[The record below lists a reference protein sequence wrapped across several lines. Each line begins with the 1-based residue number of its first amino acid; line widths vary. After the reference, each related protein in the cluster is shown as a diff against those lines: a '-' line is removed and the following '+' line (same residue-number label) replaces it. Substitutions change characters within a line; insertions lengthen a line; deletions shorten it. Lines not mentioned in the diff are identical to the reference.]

1 MPVLDIVQALI
12 SLREDVCRESTT
24 SGNWSVYG
32 GDMDQ
37 NRAGKLNV
45 RFVLTPDRQVLE
57 RLLPIVAGLGLAP
70 LVENEVAKDT
80 VEETPDL
87 DTSLN

>member
-1 MPVLDIVQALI
+1 
-12 SLREDVCRESTT
+12 
-24 SGNWSVYG
+24 
-32 GDMDQ
+32 MDP

-57 RLLPIVAGLGLAP
+57 RLLPIVAGLGFAP

-80 VEETPDL
+80 VDETPDL

>member
-1 MPVLDIVQALI
+1 
-12 SLREDVCRESTT
+12 
-24 SGNWSVYG
+24 
-32 GDMDQ
+32 MDP
-37 NRAGKLNV
+37 NKAGKLNV

-57 RLLPIVAGLGLAP
+57 RLLPIVAGLGFAP

-80 VEETPDL
+80 VDETPDL